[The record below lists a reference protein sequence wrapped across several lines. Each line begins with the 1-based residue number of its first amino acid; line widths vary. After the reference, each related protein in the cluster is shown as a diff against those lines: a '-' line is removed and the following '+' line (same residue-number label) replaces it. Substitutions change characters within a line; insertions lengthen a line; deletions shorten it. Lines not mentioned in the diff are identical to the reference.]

1 MRKFTLLVVL
11 SVVFVAG
18 CSTEEEKAAR
28 KAEANRRKTAAETEE
43 KKDKIAQ
50 ARLEGSVAPANWEE
64 SVDQKIAT
72 NNKKQEEA
80 VDQKIDKRV
89 RPIEGSLVEANRKL
103 DALILNFSEPKAPVP
118 VPVPAVVPAPKKDVP
133 LRDGELPAD
142 IVEKIAIREAE
153 QKFELRMME
162 IAHKAEADEIQQWLR
177 RFDTYHPRPND
188 NFIAT
193 RRAKMVELLT
203 LEAEFKKDRAIK
215 VAKQKTEIEDMKKP

>member
-162 IAHKAEADEIQQWLR
+162 I
-177 RFDTYHPRPND
+177 
-188 NFIAT
+188 
-193 RRAKMVELLT
+193 
-203 LEAEFKKDRAIK
+203 
-215 VAKQKTEIEDMKKP
+215 